1 MSSILPVSSWQ
12 YLLGLPI
19 FHRTSLSSSI
29 INHEPWAIIV
39 INHQLDLES
48 SSSSSSSSSSYFTP
62 PWSCQPPSHPAFLQS
77 KESHWVRTGEQTQP
91 RMGNNVKLLS
101 NYKKK
106 CGYIQISLKYCRHL
120 LPNQLVSLSKHVPP
134 FRMAKHCPFCA
145 TILILRSVFKWL
157 YKKERPAMLIVKL
170 TKTIWGL
177 CSPVKAPLAAL

>member
-12 YLLGLPI
+12 YLLGLPL
-19 FHRTSLSSSI
+19 FQRTSLSSSI
-29 INHEPWAIIV
+29 RFRII
-39 INHQLDLES
+39 IIIIS
-48 SSSSSSSSSSYFTP
+48 SAYFAP

-101 NYKKK
+101 NYKKR
-106 CGYIQISLKYCRHL
+106 CGYIQISLRYCWHL